1 MASRR
6 RVSPPPRSRYS
17 ARVLPGPGDRV
28 ECFELELVAG
38 SGGFG
43 TVFRARDLRDGKPVA
58 LKVAKIPDAS
68 ARARFLRE
76 ANLLSSLRHPG
87 IVRYVAHGSLSSDEL
102 WLAMEWLEG
111 NDLAERLKRAPLT
124 VGESVALVR
133 RVADALGP
141 AHQRGILHRD
151 LKPGNV
157 FLEHDDLEHVR
168 VLDFGLARSRFADGL
183 VTAPGTVLGTLA
195 YMSPEQSSGRSDL
208 DARTDVWGLGVLL
221 YRLLTGRVPF
231 PGPGIAT
238 MFSQIQHV
246 EPVPASSSAPAVP
259 PELDAL
265 LLRLLAKDRAARP
278 PNAFAVAAELDWLAQ
293 STGIDT
299 PASLRE
305 QAAVGARELRLASV
319 VLVAPPAS
327 SADPDDQP
335 TVIFDPARRARVAEA
350 VLPYGGHLDE
360 LALGTWVVTI
370 FRAGLAKEHAA
381 RAARCAL
388 AIRAVLPDAAIAVAT
403 GRDVPDARGLVRQ
416 AIERAQERLEGATR
430 APRIALD
437 ALTASLLDPRFERPA
452 DAPQELA
459 GMREVEEL
467 RPTLL
472 GRPAPFV
479 GREREL
485 RTLLEAFEACVET
498 RTPRAAVV
506 TGPAG
511 IGKSRLRQELVAQI
525 SARSPGTTL
534 WLAQCDELAAGATFA
549 IVASLVRREAGIAH
563 SDAAEDARAKLRAY
577 VGDRA
582 QGPDAERIAEFV
594 GEAIG
599 LRFSDA
605 GRAQLRAARADPVI
619 MGDQLRQ
626 AFLDLAASRCDTLP
640 LAIVVDDAQFGDLPS
655 ISLLEV
661 TLRTLAHRPLFVV
674 AFARPEVR
682 EVFPSM
688 LGEGVR
694 ALELAPLPRE
704 RAAELVALAL
714 TRPTPEA
721 VVARVVALA
730 EGNPFCLEELV
741 RWCERGED
749 EPLPETV
756 LAAVH
761 GRLERLDPALRRVL
775 RAASIFGRRFQRAGL
790 VEVLGGTRAAAKL
803 DRRLAQLVRHELVE
817 PIRTTVP
824 DGQPYAFRS
833 ALVREAAYASL
844 TADDRRLGHRL
855 AGEWLERG
863 AATAAPDPLAIA
875 EHFERGGAP
884 LRAVVWHR
892 RAAEQALDGNDFVG
906 TIARARAGVEAG
918 AEGEELAALCL
929 VEAEAHDCRG
939 ELEDAL
945 ACARTAMV
953 DFPAGSRRY
962 FDAAGLA
969 GELALALG
977 RNHHLDE
984 IVASFRAIRALPAEE
999 AHPGARAIAAS
1010 RLASQLL
1017 HAGRRE
1023 QADWFFDEAERGA
1036 AHVSAGD
1043 FRGLARL
1050 HRGRA
1055 ARATFDGDVGA
1066 CLAHELAAAE
1076 VYAKAGDTR
1085 RLATQRIHV
1094 GYAQAQ
1100 LGDFAGAQR
1109 TLREALFGTRQL
1121 GLAAMTAA
1129 AEQNL
1134 GFVLGRLGRADEARA
1149 MLEAA
1154 IASYVAQKDVRME
1167 GGTRAYLSDVL
1178 ARAGDL
1184 EAAEREARVADA
1196 ELAIAPPMRGVSLAA
1211 LAGVLLARGNVAEA
1225 SAVAEQMRAL
1235 LDQAGGVLEEGEA
1248 ALRLGRAEVLWATG
1262 DRERAVREIL
1272 DARDRLQAR
1281 AERISDPD
1289 ARRSF
1294 LGAVPEHARTLEWA
1308 EKLPRT

>member
-1 MASRR
+1 
-6 RVSPPPRSRYS
+6 
-17 ARVLPGPGDRV
+17 VLPGPGDRV

-58 LKVAKIPDAS
+58 LKVAKVPDAA

-87 IVRYVAHGSLSSDEL
+87 IVRYVGHGALSSDEL

-157 FLEHDDLEHVR
+157 FLENDDLEQVR
-168 VLDFGLARSRFADGL
+168 VLDFGLARSRFQDGL

-195 YMSPEQSSGRSDL
+195 YMSPEQSGGRADL

-221 YRLLTGRVPF
+221 YRLLTGHVPF
-231 PGPGIAT
+231 PGPGLAT

-246 EPVPASSSAPAVP
+246 PPVPPSSANPAVP

-265 LLRLLAKDRAARP
+265 VLRLLAKDRVARP
-278 PNAFAVAAELDWLAQ
+278 PNAFAVAAELDWLSQ
-293 STGIDT
+293 SAGIDT

-305 QAAVGARELRLASV
+305 PAALGARELRLASV
-319 VLVAPPAS
+319 VLVAPPAA

-335 TVIFDPARRARVAEA
+335 TGIYDPARRTRVAEA

-360 LALGTWVVTI
+360 LAPGTWVVTI

-388 AIRAVLPDAAIAVAT
+388 AIRAVLPDASIAVAT

-416 AIERAQERLEGATR
+416 AIERAQQRLEGPTR

-459 GMREVEEL
+459 GMREVEEI

-472 GRPAPFV
+472 GRPSPFV

-485 RTLLEAFEACVET
+485 GALLAAFEACVET
-498 RTPRAAVV
+498 RTARATLV

-511 IGKSRLRQELVAQI
+511 IGKSRLREELVAQI
-525 SARSPGTTL
+525 SARSPGTTV

-549 IVASLVRREAGIAH
+549 IVASLVRRESGIAS
-563 SDAAEDARAKLRAY
+563 SDPPDDARAKLRAY

-599 LRFSDA
+599 LRFPAA
-605 GRAQLRAARADPVI
+605 GRPQLQAARADPVI
-619 MGDQLRQ
+619 MGDQLRR

-655 ISLLEV
+655 LSLLEV
-661 TLRTLAHRPLFVV
+661 ALRSLAHRPLFVV

-682 EVFPSM
+682 DVFPHL
-688 LGEGVR
+688 LGEGVVEGVH

-721 VVARVVALA
+721 TVDRVVALA

-741 RWCERGED
+741 RWLDRGED
-749 EPLPETV
+749 VTLPEGV
-756 LAAVH
+756 LAAVQ

-790 VEVLGGTRAAAKL
+790 AEVLGGARAAAKL
-803 DRRLAQLVRHELVE
+803 DRRLALLVRHELIE
-817 PIRTTVP
+817 PIRTAVP
-824 DGQPYAFRS
+824 DGQPYAFRN
-833 ALVREAAYASL
+833 ALVREASYAAL
-844 TADDRRLGHRL
+844 TVDDRRLGHRL

-863 AATAAPDPLAIA
+863 AGAAAPDPRAVA

-884 LRAVVWHR
+884 LRAVPWHR
-892 RAAEQALDGNDFVG
+892 RAAEQALDGNDFEG
-906 TIARARAGVEAG
+906 AIARARAGVTAG

-977 RNHHLDE
+977 RTHHLDE

-1010 RLASQLL
+1010 RLGAQLL

-1023 QADWFFDEAERGA
+1023 QADRFFEEAERGA
-1036 AHVSAGD
+1036 AHVSPGD

-1055 ARATFDGDVGA
+1055 AHATFDGDVGA

-1100 LGDFAGAQR
+1100 LGDFAGAER

-1121 GLAAMTAA
+1121 GLSAMAAA

-1154 IASYVAQKDVRME
+1154 IAAYVAQKDVRME
-1167 GGTRAYLSDVL
+1167 GGTRAYLADVL

-1184 EAAEREARVADA
+1184 EGAEREARVADA

-1211 LAGVLLARGNVAEA
+1211 LAGVLLARGNLAEA
-1225 SAVAEQMRAL
+1225 RTVAEQMRAIL
-1235 LDQAGGVLEEGEA
+1235 EQAGGVLEEGEA
-1248 ALRLGRAEVLWATG
+1248 ALRLGRAEVLWAAG
-1262 DRERAVREIL
+1262 DRARAAHEVL

-1281 AERISDPD
+1281 AERISDPG
-1289 ARRSF
+1289 ARQSF
-1294 LGAVPEHARTLEWA
+1294 LGAVPEHARTIEWA
-1308 EKLPRT
+1308 EKLPRS